1 MYFDK
6 LYICMVDLNFKLFV
20 ESASNGDLQKTLD
33 KIPASHRSL
42 IKGFKFD
49 YTSKNTL
56 NGDRKHI
63 GFVHKKKITVAAPWN
78 YSREF
83 TTLHEIAHVVWEK
96 KMTDELKKEW
106 SELVKATK
114 KKPKDGIEELFC
126 MSYAQYYAKNKMQ
139 KFDIPSW
146 QDFISEKVPS

>member
-1 MYFDK
+1 MYLVK
-6 LYICMVDLNFKLFV
+6 LYIGMVDLNFKLFV
-20 ESASNGDLQKTLD
+20 ESSGNGDLRKTLG
-33 KIPASHRSL
+33 KIPSGHRSL
-42 IKGFKFD
+42 LRGFKFD

-56 NGDRKHI
+56 NGDKKHI
-63 GFVHKKKITVAAPWN
+63 GFVHRKVITVAAPWN

-96 KMTDELKKEW
+96 KLTDELREEW
-106 SELVKATK
+106 SRLVRSTR
-114 KKPKDGIEELFC
+114 KKPKDGVEELFC

-146 QDFISEKVPS
+146 QKFIAEKVPG